1 LTKTLLQRKKPNI
14 KQGLSVEKRQLL
26 TAAFISALLFSAVAG
41 AMSVNLATA
50 NPAPL
55 FSFPTEPV
63 MNLPTIIVTSPV
75 QNQTYTSNEV
85 QLTLTII
92 KPETWFAFD
101 VFHHAD
107 HTPGTQTFVNITSIY
122 YVLDDGERQN
132 ITVHDIA
139 SLFDTPPTLTL
150 NLSTILPLTVGAHSI
165 KVGLEV
171 DSYYVVRYT
180 YNLSDALSSV
190 KLHSESDPVNFRV
203 ATELEL
209 QLDSSPILP
218 ISASTVTVAV
228 GIGLLV
234 YFKKR
239 KK

>member
-1 LTKTLLQRKKPNI
+1 MKKKVVLMELIAVLLC
-14 KQGLSVEKRQLL
+14 S
-26 TAAFISALLFSAVAG
+26 FVAG
-41 AMSVNLATA
+41 ALLVNTATA

-63 MNLPTIIVTSPV
+63 MNSPTIIVTSPV

-150 NLSTILPLTVGAHSI
+150 NLSTALPLAVGAHSI
-165 KVGLEV
+165 KVGLEA

-209 QLDSSPILP
+209 QLESFPLLP
-218 ISASTVTVAV
+218 VSASATTVA
-228 GIGLLV
+228 ITAFGLLV

-239 KK
+239 KE

>member
-1 LTKTLLQRKKPNI
+1 VKKKVVILELIAVLLW
-14 KQGLSVEKRQLL
+14 S
-26 TAAFISALLFSAVAG
+26 FVAG
-41 AMSVNLATA
+41 ALLVNTTTA

-55 FSFPTEPV
+55 FSFPTEPF

-107 HTPGTQTFVNITSIY
+107 HTPGTQTFVNITSVY

-132 ITVHDIA
+132 IAVHDID
-139 SLFDTPPTLTL
+139 SLFDASPTLTL
-150 NLSTILPLTVGAHSI
+150 NLSTVLPLAVGAHSI
-165 KVGLEV
+165 KVGLEA

-180 YNLSDALSSV
+180 YYFPDALSSV
-190 KLHSESDPVNFRV
+190 KLHLESDSVNFRV

-209 QLDSSPILP
+209 QLESFALLP
-218 ISASTVTVAV
+218 VSALATTVA
-228 GIGLLV
+228 ITAFGLLV

-239 KK
+239 KR

>member
-1 LTKTLLQRKKPNI
+1 MEKKTLL
-14 KQGLSVEKRQLL
+14 
-26 TAAFISALLFSAVAG
+26 TAIIISALLFSAIAG
-41 AMSVNLATA
+41 TLSINIATA

-55 FSFPTEPV
+55 FSFPTEPY

-75 QNQTYTSNEV
+75 QNQIYTSNEV
-85 QLTLTII
+85 QIALTII

-132 ITVHDIA
+132 IAVHDID
-139 SLFDTPPTLTL
+139 SLFDASPTLTL
-150 NLSTILPLTVGAHSI
+150 NLSTVLPLAVGAHCI
-165 KVGLEV
+165 TVGLEAG
-171 DSYYVVRYT
+171 SYYVVRYT

-190 KLHSESDPVNFRV
+190 KLHLESDPVNFRV
-203 ATELEL
+203 ATELEI
-209 QLDSSPILP
+209 QLESFALLP
-218 ISASTVTVAV
+218 VSASATTVA
-228 GIGLLV
+228 ITAFGLLV

-239 KK
+239 KR

>member
-1 LTKTLLQRKKPNI
+1 MKKKVVVITLI
-14 KQGLSVEKRQLL
+14 AILL
-26 TAAFISALLFSAVAG
+26 CSFVAG
-41 AMSVNLATA
+41 ELLINTATA

-63 MNLPTIIVTSPV
+63 MNIPTIIVTSPV

-85 QLTLTII
+85 QLNLTLI

-101 VFHHAD
+101 VFHHED

-150 NLSTILPLTVGAHSI
+150 NLSIILPLTVGAHSI
-165 KVGLEV
+165 KVGLEA

-190 KLHSESDPVNFRV
+190 KLHSESGPVNFRV

-209 QLDSSPILP
+209 QLDSVPLLP
-218 ISASTVTVAV
+218 ISASAVSVA
-228 GIGLLV
+228 ITAFGLLV
-234 YFKKR
+234 YFRKR
-239 KK
+239 RK

>member
-1 LTKTLLQRKKPNI
+1 MKKKVAIIGLTAVLLCSFVAGTLLVN
-14 KQGLSVEKRQLL
+14 
-26 TAAFISALLFSAVAG
+26 TAI
-41 AMSVNLATA
+41 A

-55 FSFPTEPV
+55 FSFPTEPF

-75 QNQTYTSNEV
+75 QNQTCTSNEV

-132 ITVHDIA
+132 IALHDID

-150 NLSTILPLTVGAHSI
+150 NLSTTLPLAVGAHSI
-165 KVGLEV
+165 KVGLEA

-209 QLDSSPILP
+209 QLESFPLLP
-218 ISASTVTVAV
+218 VSASATTVA
-228 GIGLLV
+228 ITAFGLLA
-234 YFKKR
+234 YFKKH
-239 KK
+239 KS